1 MDIEQITHETYNKV
15 ERLDHDVREALENS
29 NAGGVD
35 VSGLKTSINSKIES
49 SKSSIKGT
57 DDIDLTSVKDQID
70 TVKTEIVN
78 AVNDID
84 LSAVDTK
91 IDSAKSEISQAI
103 ENIDLSTV
111 NTKIDSVKSD
121 IVGSDNMNLTGI
133 YNKISTCHTVVAGD
147 GSVSLPNLNEKLI
160 GLQLGQTVMQN
171 DIDADSAKL
180 DNLASSVQTINSNV
194 VTINSNTATTSTSI
208 ETIKQDIEVLKKKM
222 STLVNED
229 TNYSGKS
236 FSDYPAGTIIKT
248 YDVDER
254 ILNMTHTSGLTLP
267 KIYFCSEAGSAGQI
281 KVHIEFK
288 ILNNACDA
296 LISTYL
302 NGSQICQETFEVEN
316 TDTTYIYEKTF
327 SQNFNETEK
336 GNNIYVKFALE
347 SSVSGKSIVVTKQKI
362 EILSPNADIINKL
375 CNFDVVCLADG
386 KYHIADCT
394 SGIAKIAEIEPQNMN
409 NATVLDFES
418 TNIETYDYRFAS
430 NYKEYSGTYLYDKLG
445 FRYISKVNKVYYD
458 IGNTNLKNMDANNFY
473 MDWLDGIDERNN
485 FIVCDITNNCI
496 KYLYYN
502 GASNDSATTSNIKNR
517 NFIKCS
523 GVRFLHG
530 KYTTQTGIAKSFVT
544 IDKNG
549 KVNFFK
555 SIHEVVDSIDL
566 GYGSDATICLSEFN
580 SFADYK
586 YDIYIKHFD
595 KIIKKT
601 ISYINYS
608 PQLTSTIEIGAYE
621 KFFEMPNNDYFVIK
635 NNELK
640 YYKQIED

>member
-15 ERLDHDVREALENS
+15 ERLDHDVRQALENS

-103 ENIDLSTV
+103 EDIDLSTV
-111 NTKIDSVKSD
+111 NTKIDSVKGD

-171 DIDADSAKL
+171 DIDADSTKL

-194 VTINSNTATTSTSI
+194 VTINSNTATTSGSI

-222 STLVNED
+222 STLVHED
-229 TNYSGKS
+229 TSYSGKT

-254 ILNMTHTSGLTLP
+254 ILNITGNNTVNLP
-267 KIYFCSEAGSAGQI
+267 KIYFCSEAESVGTI
-281 KVHIEFK
+281 KVTINFK
-288 ILNNACDA
+288 TPTTACDA
-296 LISTYL
+296 LFIIKL
-302 NGSQICQETFEVEN
+302 NDTQICQEEFAMDSVDTIYCFEKLV
-316 TDTTYIYEKTF
+316 
-327 SQNFNETEK
+327 SANFNTENK
-336 GNNIYVKFALE
+336 GNVVEINVSLDN
-347 SSVSGKSIVVTKQKI
+347 SVSDRQIIVLKQKI
-362 EILSPNADIINKL
+362 EINSPNADIINKL
-375 CNFDVVCLADG
+375 CNFDVVYLNDG

-394 SGIAKIAEIEPQNMN
+394 SGVAKIAEYNAENMN
-409 NATVLDFES
+409 NLVELNYVPTTYETQEYKFGCAYTNYSNTYVLDGMGYCYYGKDNLYHYQYKTGRVKELKSNQMLVDFYQKNTDRMQLLTVSNTNSTVNMYYYIDSS
-418 TNIETYDYRFAS
+418 TNSYS
-430 NYKEYSGTYLYDKLG
+430 NGQCIVGAIKPVGIRLEDSNCG
-445 FRYISKVNKVYYD
+445 VNDV
-458 IGNTNLKNMDANNFY
+458 
-473 MDWLDGIDERNN
+473 
-485 FIVCDITNNCI
+485 VVIT
-496 KYLYYN
+496 
-502 GASNDSATTSNIKNR
+502 
-517 NFIKCS
+517 
-523 GVRFLHG
+523 
-530 KYTTQTGIAKSFVT
+530 
-544 IDKNG
+544 KNG
-549 KVNFFK
+549 EILLYK
-555 SIHEVVDSIDL
+555 SLSDNHHINL
-566 GYGSDATICLSEFN
+566 GYGTDATVYLTNYVNVVNYNLTIF
-580 SFADYK
+580 
-586 YDIYIKHFD
+586 IKHYD
-595 KIIKKT
+595 KIIKKVVKGT
-601 ISYINYS
+601 NNAYEI
-608 PQLTSTIEIGAYE
+608 LESTEIGAYD
-621 KFFEMPNNDYFVIK
+621 KFFKMPNNDYFVVK

-640 YYKQIED
+640 YFKETVE